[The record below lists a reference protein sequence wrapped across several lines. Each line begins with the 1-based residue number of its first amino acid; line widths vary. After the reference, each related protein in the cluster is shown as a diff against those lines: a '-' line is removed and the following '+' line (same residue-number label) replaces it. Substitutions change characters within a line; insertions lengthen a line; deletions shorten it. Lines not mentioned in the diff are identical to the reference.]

1 MKNLVEVKNIKKNY
15 GKNEAVKGISFNIKE
30 DEILGLLGPN
40 GSGKT
45 TTIGMLLGLLK
56 PTSGEILING
66 QNLEGNRIEILE
78 QINFIS
84 PYIELP
90 KKLTVKQNLTVYGKL
105 YKINNINERIEFL
118 SEKLRL
124 KDLLNSITGELSSG
138 QKNRV
143 SLAKAL
149 INEPKV
155 LLLDEPTASL
165 DPEVGDFVR
174 SFLEDY
180 KKEKKISILLASHNM
195 NEVTRLCKSIL
206 MMKDGIIID
215 KGNPEELIN
224 KHGRKNLEEVF
235 LKLSR
240 SKNELN

>member
-1 MKNLVEVKNIKKNY
+1 MQNLVEVKNLKKSY
-15 GKNEAVKGISFNIKE
+15 GSKEAVKGISFKIKD

-45 TTIGMLLGLLK
+45 TTIGMMLGLLK
-56 PTSGEILING
+56 PSNGEIIIDG
-66 QNLEGNRIEILE
+66 KKIEDNRIEILKK
-78 QINFIS
+78 INFIS

-90 KKLTVKQNLTVYGKL
+90 KKLTVKQNLIVYCKL
-105 YKINNINERIEFL
+105 YSVSDIKKRIEYL

-124 KDLLNSITGELSSG
+124 GDLLNKITGELSSG

-149 INEPKV
+149 INKPKI

-165 DPEVGDFVR
+165 DPEIGDFVR
-174 SFLEDY
+174 TFLENY

-195 NEVTRLCKSIL
+195 NEVTRLCKSTL

-215 KGNPEELIN
+215 SGSPEELIR
-224 KHGRKNLEEVF
+224 KHGRQNLEEVF
-235 LKLSR
+235 LKLTR
-240 SKNELN
+240 NKNEFN

>member
-1 MKNLVEVKNIKKNY
+1 MQTLVEVKNLKKSY
-15 GKNEAVKGISFNIKE
+15 GFKEAVKGISFKIK
-30 DEILGLLGPN
+30 DNEILGLLGPN

-45 TTIGMLLGLLK
+45 TTIGMMLGLLK
-56 PTSGEILING
+56 PSNGEIIIDG
-66 QNLEGNRIEILE
+66 KKIEENRIEILKK
-78 QINFIS
+78 INFIS
-84 PYIELP
+84 PYIERP
-90 KKLTVKQNLTVYGKL
+90 KKLSVRQNLIVYGKL
-105 YKINNINERIEFL
+105 YSVSDIKRRIEYL

-124 KDLLNSITGELSSG
+124 GDLLNKITGELSSG

-165 DPEVGDFVR
+165 DPEIGDFVR
-174 SFLEDY
+174 TFLENY

-195 NEVTRLCKSIL
+195 NEVTRLCKSTL

-215 KGNPEELIN
+215 SGSPEELIN

-235 LKLSR
+235 LKLTR
-240 SKNELN
+240 SNNESN